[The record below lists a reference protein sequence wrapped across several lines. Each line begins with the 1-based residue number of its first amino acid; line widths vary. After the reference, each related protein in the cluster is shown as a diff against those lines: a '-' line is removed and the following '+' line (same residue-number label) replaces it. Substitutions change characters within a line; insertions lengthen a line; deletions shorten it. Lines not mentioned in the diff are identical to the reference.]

1 MSHPMG
7 LIVPWGGTTSLKAL
21 NLKRVAAKPNEG
33 FHRGKRLPQGQK
45 GQLKASTGY
54 PEGSYRATESLPIP
68 KTVISASCLHCRNL
82 PTLCKLL

>member
-33 FHRGKRLPQGQK
+33 FHRGKRG
-45 GQLKASTGY
+45 
-54 PEGSYRATESLPIP
+54 
-68 KTVISASCLHCRNL
+68 N
-82 PTLCKLL
+82 

>member
-45 GQLKASTGY
+45 ASTGAK
-54 PEGSYRATESLPIP
+54 GATEGFHRVPRRQL
-68 KTVISASCLHCRNL
+68 
-82 PTLCKLL
+82 